1 MRSGNVLVTIH
12 GSGSNNALFMAE
24 GSTLVEIRPYQFG
37 TKSHE
42 WANTFM
48 PQVGFCI
55 KSSTPAYRPAA
66 YCMVHIG
73 RRLVRESTMHVSL
86 DSLQSGL
93 QLWPCRRPSCTDS
106 VVRR

>member
-1 MRSGNVLVTIH
+1 MRSADVLVTLH

-48 PQVGFCI
+48 PQVGFCV
-55 KSSTPAYRPAA
+55 KSSTTAYRPAA
-66 YCMVHIG
+66 YCIICVG
-73 RRLVRESTMHVSL
+73 KEA
-86 DSLQSGL
+86 
-93 QLWPCRRPSCTDS
+93 C
-106 VVRR
+106 

>member
-1 MRSGNVLVTIH
+1 MRSANVLVTIH

-48 PQVGFCI
+48 PQVGLLRQEQHPSI
-55 KSSTPAYRPAA
+55 QASSILHAS
-66 YCMVHIG
+66 CWEG
-73 RRLVRESTMHVSL
+73 
-86 DSLQSGL
+86 GL
-93 QLWPCRRPSCTDS
+93 LGNGPCT
-106 VVRR
+106 

>member
-1 MRSGNVLVTIH
+1 MRSANVLVTIH

-48 PQVGFCI
+48 PQVGFCV
-55 KSSTPAYRPAA
+55 KSSITAYSPAEYNMLCLRKEAK
-66 YCMVHIG
+66 
-73 RRLVRESTMHVSL
+73 ESITHMSF
-86 DSLQSGL
+86 
-93 QLWPCRRPSCTDS
+93 DS
-106 VVRR
+106 VPCVLQR